1 MMTVPDPKIRSE
13 DRAALV
19 VELTRLALDAPDV
32 PTAVMPI
39 LETLTEYTQAV
50 GSAYFQASGEV
61 YTVRAASGEMPTGPA
76 MDAIL
81 VHGLPAETP
90 LMQALK
96 KSERPLFFDAAAA
109 HNETAGFPELGV
121 ESLAAAPVRDRQGNF
136 LGAFLMHT
144 FERNPWE
151 LREADLFTTVAGVLA
166 SLAARLVAEEGAVHA
181 RENAIHAL
189 GLALEYRD
197 DDTKG
202 HTDRVTKLALQTAL
216 EMKLS
221 EADIAALRWGAY
233 LHDIGKIAIPD
244 AILHKPGKLDEA
256 EWNVMKTHTAVGH
269 TFADRL
275 CFLPQGALEVVH
287 HHHERWDGRGYPA
300 RLAGEAIPLLARIF
314 SVVDVYDALTSE
326 RPYKRAW
333 SHNEAMAEIHRSAG
347 SQFDPAVMDAFTRAV
362 KEHPNQEQREAA

>member
-1 MMTVPDPKIRSE
+1 MITLSQSKFESENRS
-13 DRAALV
+13 ALV
-19 VELTRLALDAPDV
+19 VELTKLALDAPDV
-32 PTAVMPI
+32 PTAVTPI
-39 LETLTEYTQAV
+39 LETLTQYTQAV

-61 YTVRAASGEMPTGPA
+61 YTARAASGEMPTGPA

-96 KSERPLFFDAAAA
+96 SSDCPLFFDDTTLYA
-109 HNETAGFPELGV
+109 ETAGFPELGV
-121 ESLAAAPVRDRQGNF
+121 KSLAAAPVRNRGGRF

-144 FERNPWE
+144 FECNAWE
-151 LREADLFTTVAGVLA
+151 LHEADLFATVAGVLA
-166 SLAARLVAEEGAVHA
+166 SLAARLVAEEGAVQA

-221 EADIAALRWGAY
+221 DTDIAALRWGAY

-256 EWNVMKTHTAVGH
+256 EWGVMKTHTIVGH

-275 CFLPQGALEVVH
+275 SFLPRGALEVVH

-300 RLAGEAIPLLARIF
+300 GLAGEAIPLLARIF

-333 SHNEAMAEIHRSAG
+333 SHDEAMGEIHRSAG
-347 SQFDPAVMDAFTRAV
+347 SQFDPAVVDAFARAV
-362 KEHPNQEQREAA
+362 EHPNQEQREAA

>member
-1 MMTVPDPKIRSE
+1 MCLARS
-13 DRAALV
+13 ALS
-19 VELTRLALDAPDV
+19 
-32 PTAVMPI
+32 

-50 GSAYFQASGEV
+50 GAAYFQADGEV
-61 YTVRAASGEMPTGPA
+61 FTARAASGEMPTGPA

-96 KSERPLFFDAAAA
+96 KSERPLFFDDTTF

-136 LGAFLMHT
+136 LGAFLMYT
-144 FERNPWE
+144 FVCNPWE
-151 LREADLFTTVAGVLA
+151 LHEADLFATVAGVLA
-166 SLAARLVAEEGAVHA
+166 SLAARLVVEEGAVHA

-202 HTDRVTKLALQTAL
+202 HTDRVTQLALQTAL
-216 EMKLS
+216 EMNLS
-221 EADIAALRWGAY
+221 DADIAALRWGAY

-244 AILHKPGKLDEA
+244 AILHKPGKLSEDE
-256 EWNVMKTHTAVGH
+256 WDVMKTHTTVGR

-275 CFLPQGALEVVH
+275 SFLPKAALAVVH
-287 HHHERWDGRGYPA
+287 HHHERWDGHGYPA
-300 RLAGEAIPLLARIF
+300 GLAAGSAIPLLARIF

-333 SHNEAMAEIHRSAG
+333 RHDEAMAEIHRSAG
-347 SQFDPAVMDAFTRAV
+347 SQFDPAVVDAFARAV
-362 KEHPNQEQREAA
+362 EARLNKELQGVA